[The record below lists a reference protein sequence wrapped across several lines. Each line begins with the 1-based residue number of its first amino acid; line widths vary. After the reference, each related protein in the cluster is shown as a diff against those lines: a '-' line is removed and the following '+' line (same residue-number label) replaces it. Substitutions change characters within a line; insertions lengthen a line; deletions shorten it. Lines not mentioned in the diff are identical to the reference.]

1 MSDSDP
7 TPPPL
12 PDRPPPTHPHSAAS
26 RPTGCLTAFLVVMGV
41 ILLLPGLCTLVLSG
55 GRPFTDQMGSQIATI
70 TFTIGFF
77 GIALIWLALSRRRR

>member
-1 MSDSDP
+1 MSDSDR
-7 TPPPL
+7 TPPQTL
-12 PDRPPPTHPHSAAS
+12 DRPPPGAPP
-26 RPTGCLTAFLVVMGV
+26 RPTGCLTAFLVVVGV

-55 GRPFTDQMGSQIATI
+55 GRPFTDALGSQIATI

>member
-1 MSDSDP
+1 MPDTDL
-7 TPPPL
+7 TPVQPPAAR
-12 PDRPPPTHPHSAAS
+12 PDGAAP

-41 ILLLPGLCTLVLSG
+41 ILLLPGLCTLVLSN
-55 GRPFTDQMGSQIATI
+55 GRPFTDALGSQIATI